1 MKTAVHKLDNTASD
15 QDVVAPEALARH
27 GIAESEPAAPRSD
40 LERLDLLLSRQSAIL
55 DRISDSENLLSTLAN
70 LVRLAEQTTPAQLCV
85 IVQADD
91 CVTHADE
98 ELSRTDPPMDGAFR
112 GLVDQWTS
120 ASASPASDHNL
131 RQFTVPGELEL
142 EALARR
148 LGAIDPKAAWCAPIK
163 NGDNQI
169 IAVLAAFFDT
179 ATAPSP
185 VDQRVFATLLDM
197 AKCAIQVEQQQVALA
212 AADERFSSLAK
223 SVPGVIYRRVVRPD
237 GDIRY
242 TYISDAAHDLFGVS
256 PEEIV
261 ADPQAL
267 FDCHGA
273 EYYST
278 FRERLLAASQ
288 ELQMWDVEA
297 TIITRTGERK
307 FTHAIARPH
316 RASDGSVVWDGVILD
331 QTRIKEAELAA
342 ASAEARTRET
352 IIESIPQGLVVYDK
366 NDRLVTCNSLFLEL
380 YPFLQNQVEKGVSYE
395 SVVRAE
401 IANNPTDDEDD
412 DPEERFREHMHQHE
426 QGQFCVERRLPNG
439 SWILV
444 NERRTAEGSTVVLHT
459 DVSDLKERETALER
473 SNRELQDFAFVA
485 SHDLQEPLR
494 KIEAFGGR
502 LRTNASDSLDE
513 KAKMYLDR
521 MLNAADRMRVLI
533 NDLLAYSRVTTKAR
547 PFTSVSLGRIVEEVV
562 SDLQVAIEEHE
573 ADLQIGPLPEMDA
586 DPLQMRMLFQNVLS
600 NALKYRRPDVR
611 PEITIQAY
619 DQAGRPMT
627 CERPK
632 ENSSFYTFTITD
644 NGIGFDM
651 KYVERIFAI
660 FQRLH
665 GRNEYEGTG
674 IGLATCRKIVERHGG
689 TISAESTPGEGSKF
703 HFTLPAK
710 QAQLEK
716 EI

>member
-1 MKTAVHKLDNTASD
+1 MKTAVQTIDSD
-15 QDVVAPEALARH
+15 ARAQDVVAAVDAGAAAL
-27 GIAESEPAAPRSD
+27 SD
-40 LERLDLLLSRQSAIL
+40 LERFDLLISRQSAIL
-55 DRISDSENLLSTLAN
+55 DRISDSDHLLSTLTH
-70 LVRLAEQTTPAQLCV
+70 LVHLAEDTTPAQLSA

-91 CVTHADE
+91 GVTRAE
-98 ELSRTDPPMDGAFR
+98 EQPSRNAPPIGGAFHT
-112 GLVDQWTS
+112 LVSQWTE
-120 ASASPASDHNL
+120 ANDVAPTAHQL
-131 RQFTVPGELEL
+131 RQFALPKTS
-142 EALARR
+142 EALACAER
-148 LGAIDPKAAWCAPIK
+148 LGAIGPKVCWCAPIK
-163 NGDNQI
+163 DGDNQI
-169 IAVLAAFFDT
+169 IAILVAFFEDEAVPT
-179 ATAPSP
+179 P
-185 VDQRVFATLLDM
+185 VDHRIFAALADM
-197 AKCAIQVEQQQVALA
+197 AKCAIQVERQHVALA

-278 FRERLLAASQ
+278 FRERLIAASQ

-316 RASDGSVVWDGVILD
+316 RAADGSVVWDGVILD

-352 IIESIPQGLVVYDK
+352 IIESIPQGLVLYDK
-366 NDRLVTCNSLFLEL
+366 DDRLVTCNSLFLEL
-380 YPFLQNQVEKGVSYE
+380 YPFLKNQVEKGVSYE

-401 IANNPTDDEDD
+401 IAQDPADDNDD
-412 DPEERFREHMHQHE
+412 DPEDRFREHMLQHE
-426 QGQFCVERRLPNG
+426 EGQFCVERRLPNG
-439 SWILV
+439 NWILV

-502 LRTNASDSLDE
+502 LRTNASDHLDE
-513 KAKMYLDR
+513 KATMYLDR

-562 SDLQVAIEEHE
+562 SDLQVSIEEHE
-573 ADLQIGPLPEMDA
+573 ADLQIGPLPDMDA

-600 NALKYRRPDVR
+600 NAIKYRRPDVR

-619 DQAGRPMT
+619 DQSGRPIT

-632 ENSSFYTFTITD
+632 DNSSFFTFTVTD

-651 KYVERIFAI
+651 KYAERIFAI

-689 TISAESTPGEGSKF
+689 SISAESTPGEGSKF

-710 QAQLEK
+710 QALLETDT
-716 EI
+716 